1 MGTLA
6 LGALSLSW
14 ILLAAAAT
22 PQEAPLA
29 KEQQEVWSREEAYRN
44 AVQSRD
50 ANAFIAL
57 LHDDFV
63 GWPYFEQQPIRK
75 ADFRKAPFRNFG
87 DAVET
92 YEVARKAVQIFGDT
106 AVVHY
111 LMTVNSK
118 QSDGKIDV
126 RVVRLT
132 HTWVKAKGVW
142 LIIGGMSSR
151 VEPSEPSK

>member
-57 LHDDFV
+57 LHEDFV

-75 ADFRKAPFRNFG
+75 ADFRKAPFRKFWRCGG
-87 DAVET
+87 DLRSRT
-92 YEVARKAVQIFGDT
+92 
-106 AVVHY
+106 
-111 LMTVNSK
+111 
-118 QSDGKIDV
+118 QSGANLRRHGRRALSDDSE
-126 RVVRLT
+126 LQT
-132 HTWVKAKGVW
+132 
-142 LIIGGMSSR
+142 IGRQNRCTCGPAHAH
-151 VEPSEPSK
+151 VDEN